1 MRISDWS
8 SDVCSSDLLGN
19 RKAVVD
25 FHQTDLPARI
35 RYPGFL
41 IGLRRSDPRCMQ
53 ITSVPASALEFPS
66 VRNGELEGF
75 HGNDVC
81 LSESFRQL
89 GRGDRKST
97 RLNSSH

>member
-1 MRISDWS
+1 MSVYCVFVSSRRLHTGCALVTGVQTCALLIS
-8 SDVCSSDLLGN
+8 
-19 RKAVVD
+19 
-25 FHQTDLPARI
+25 DLPARI

-75 HGNDVC
+75 HGNDSSAERRVGAADVG
-81 LSESFRQL
+81 ESRSQ
-89 GRGDRKST
+89 S
-97 RLNSSH
+97 